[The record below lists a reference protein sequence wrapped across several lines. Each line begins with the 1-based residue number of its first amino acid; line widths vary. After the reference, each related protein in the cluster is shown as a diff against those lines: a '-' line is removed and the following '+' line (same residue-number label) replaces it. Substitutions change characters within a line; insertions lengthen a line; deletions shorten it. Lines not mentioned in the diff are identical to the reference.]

1 MNWIKDL
8 NNRNRMLKLTIW
20 LIIVIVLWILV
31 AFFLITET
39 TYIALLCIAT
49 FIILLVS
56 FGKSS
61 ELTTTVK
68 ILAIILSFQITFGF
82 ISISIDKDE
91 IEKSKKGIEYLGVY
105 KNKDKILGY
114 RRGPNYYLYYYYKD
128 NNDVEQVAEIK
139 VDKEI
144 FNSSRFDTLQVAI
157 ITSAYF
163 QKTQPNSFDIKK
175 HIHPVLF
182 ATKEVELGND
192 SYEYAIYE
200 PMRAYENFGLN
211 IVYKSQRTDAKYI
224 YFYDILK
231 NEQKIEDNT
240 IRDTFLVY
248 SNINPKYFDGW
259 HICSEKITTP
269 ENIAK
274 IDSAGYGYLFRG
286 KIYSAAET
294 EKYWN
299 IIEQYK
305 LRQ

>member
-1 MNWIKDL
+1 M
-8 NNRNRMLKLTIW
+8 RNLTIW
-20 LIIVIVLWILV
+20 LIILIVLWVLV
-31 AFFLITET
+31 ALSLIMDTVLFS
-39 TYIALLCIAT
+39 LLCIAS

-82 ISISIDKDE
+82 ISILIDKE
-91 IEKSKKGIEYLGVY
+91 QMELQLNNLEYLGIY
-105 KNKDKILGY
+105 KNKEKIFNGG
-114 RRGPNYYLYYYYKD
+114 RQGPTYYYYLYYSYYD
-128 NNDVEQVAEIK
+128 NNNVEQEAKIR
-139 VDKEI
+139 VDEDV
-144 FNSSRFDTLQVAI
+144 FNSDRFDTLQVAI
-157 ITSAYF
+157 ITLAYF
-163 QKTQPNSFDIKK
+163 RKTQLNSIDIKK
-175 HIHPVLF
+175 HTYPVRF
-182 ATKEVELGND
+182 ATKEEELGND

-200 PMRAYENFGLN
+200 PMRAYDNFGLN
-211 IVYKSQRTDAKYI
+211 IVYKSHKTDAKYI

-248 SNINPKYFDGW
+248 SNINPDFNDGW
-259 HICSEKITTP
+259 HICADSLCTP

-286 KIYSAAET
+286 KIYSKEET

-305 LRQ
+305 LRTLTSKP